1 MAFCMDIHVSIPLF
15 LIPEFYSGDL
25 SVAFLEDG
33 GGRASVFPGLRADL
47 WPLPLIYSAHLQL
60 SPSPGCLTL
69 ELGYCGREVD
79 RLSPC

>member
-33 GGRASVFPGLRADL
+33 GGGHLYFLASGLICGPSHL
-47 WPLPLIYSAHLQL
+47 SILHTCNSPPLQAASLLNLAIVA
-60 SPSPGCLTL
+60 
-69 ELGYCGREVD
+69 EK
-79 RLSPC
+79 

>member
-33 GGRASVFPGLRADL
+33 GAGICISWPPG
-47 WPLPLIYSAHLQL
+47 
-60 SPSPGCLTL
+60 
-69 ELGYCGREVD
+69 
-79 RLSPC
+79 